1 MVLSRWSAYLR
12 IHLRR
17 VQIVADKIFRALE
30 KLDEGPAGEAFLRLA
45 AQFDLPESEED
56 QECGSSKLTN
66 SIQPHIERLDQALK
80 DRLGMNPED
89 LHALTRIGE
98 KEAQEPLTCDVTE
111 RLLRHYEVRKG
122 LRIAQ
127 RTSSRRA
134 LSLASFANFLCDEY
148 RRGGDLRTLS
158 TALKVNESLYKQL
171 RKWRWSWNGDETRE
185 IQRLAARGFVAQEQ
199 LLGALKQR

>member
-12 IHLRR
+12 TLLRR
-17 VQIVADKIFRALE
+17 VQIVAGKIFRALE
-30 KLDEGPAGEAFLRLA
+30 KLDEGPTGEAFLRLA

-56 QECGSSKLTN
+56 QECGSRKLTN
-66 SIQPHIERLDQALK
+66 DIWPHIERLDQALK

-158 TALKVNESLYKQL
+158 TALKVNESLYKLL
-171 RKWRWSWNGDETRE
+171 RRWRWSWNGDETRE